1 MKGPGSIKYW
11 PESERP
17 RERLLSQGGG
27 ALSDAQLLAILL
39 RTGDQGVSALD
50 LAISLINRFGG
61 FPGLEAA
68 SVPELCEIKGVGPAK
83 AAQLKAALEIARRL
97 GRGGENEK
105 PVFHG
110 GADVYKFLAPA
121 MAGLPH
127 EEFCLLLLDTK
138 HRLLREMTVSRG
150 TLAGAAV
157 DPREVFSAAVRERA
171 AALVCGH
178 NHPSGDPA
186 PSPEDRALTARLV
199 ESGRILGIPLLDH
212 VVVGRERLFQ
222 LRRRGMASLK
232 MESHIG

>member
-1 MKGPGSIKYW
+1 MKGPGPIKYW

-50 LAISLINRFGG
+50 LAISLIDRFS
-61 FPGLEAA
+61 GLSGIEAA
-68 SVPELCEIKGVGPAK
+68 SVPELCEIKGIGPAK
-83 AAQLKAALEIARRL
+83 AVQLKAALEIARRL
-97 GRGGENEK
+97 GRGDADGK
-105 PVFHG
+105 PAFHG

-127 EEFCLLLLDTK
+127 EEFRLLLVGTK
-138 HRLLREMTVSRG
+138 HKLLREMTVSRG
-150 TLAGAAV
+150 TLAGTAI

-171 AALVCGH
+171 GAVVCGH

-186 PSPEDRALTARLV
+186 PSPEDRAFTARLV

-212 VVVGRERLFQ
+212 VIVGRGKYFSFAEE
-222 LRRRGMASLK
+222 GWPP
-232 MESHIG
+232 

>member
-1 MKGPGSIKYW
+1 MKGPGSIKFW

-39 RTGDQGVSALD
+39 RTGDQGISALD
-50 LAISLINRFGG
+50 LAIALIDRFGG
-61 FPGLEAA
+61 LSGIEAA
-68 SVPELCEIKGVGPAK
+68 SAAELCEMKGLGPAK
-83 AAQLKAALEIARRL
+83 AAQVKAALEIARRL

-110 GADVYKFLAPA
+110 GEDIYRFLAPA

-127 EEFCLLLLDTK
+127 EEFRVLLLDTK

-150 TLAGAAV
+150 TLAGTAV
-157 DPREVFSAAVRERA
+157 DPREVFSVAVRERA
-171 AALVCGH
+171 AAVVCGH

-199 ESGRILGIPLLDH
+199 NSGRLLGIPLLDH
-212 VVVGRERLFQ
+212 IVVGRSGYFSFAEE
-222 LRRRGMASLK
+222 GWPP
-232 MESHIG
+232 

>member
-1 MKGPGSIKYW
+1 MKGPGPIKYW

-27 ALSDAQLLAILL
+27 ALSDAQLLAISL
-39 RTGDQGVSALD
+39 RTGGQGVSALD
-50 LAISLINRFGG
+50 LAISLIDRFGG
-61 FPGLEAA
+61 FSGLEAA

-97 GRGGENEK
+97 GRGGQDDK
-105 PVFHG
+105 PAFHG

-121 MAGLPH
+121 MARLPH
-127 EEFCLLLLDTK
+127 EEFRLLLLDTK
-138 HRLLREMTVSRG
+138 HKLLREMTVSRG
-150 TLAGAAV
+150 TLAGTAV

-171 AALVCGH
+171 AAVVCGH

-199 ESGRILGIPLLDH
+199 ESGRVLGIPLLDH
-212 VVVGRERLFQ
+212 VVVGRSGYFSFAEE
-222 LRRRGMASLK
+222 GWPP
-232 MESHIG
+232 